1 MEKLKLEECL
11 LKMKKIG
18 HTNAMWQSKMLW
30 VMIVLSLFL
39 IVLSSISVSALGNV
53 ASWDKDPIENNG
65 NHYAYG
71 HYKIKDLWGIP
82 VISSTI
88 ADYSLI
94 YNTDKCNVGN
104 ECKAIGEAILY
115 DDTPLFNDVLVY
127 TVLSAGKFGFY
138 NRTSN
143 VWTDLSATDT
153 GDWVGSLGV
162 NDVAVNPNN

>member
-18 HTNAMWQSKMLW
+18 HTNAMWRSKMLW

-88 ADYSLI
+88 AEYSLI

-104 ECKAIGEAILY
+104 ECKAIGEATLY
-115 DDTPLFNDVLVY
+115 DDAPLFNDVSFFDEDGLIQELESY
-127 TVLSAGKFGFY
+127 QWYISTH
-138 NRTSN
+138 T
-143 VWTDLSATDT
+143 
-153 GDWVGSLGV
+153 
-162 NDVAVNPNN
+162 